1 MNLFQGKYRIKSAR
15 ASWHNYND
23 GLYFV
28 TICTANMQS
37 YLGRIESRDVACSV
51 SNTTTQ
57 NICILSIIGEFTY
70 KNILEITSHY
80 PYALILESVIMPNHI
95 HLIIRIDQSMNS
107 ECNIEAQHEALLPIE
122 YQMKVTADRMGALS
136 IVIRGFKSAITRF
149 ANQEN
154 ICFKWQSRFHEHI
167 IKNQEE
173 LNMIAQ
179 YVQNNIANWDK
190 DQFNTEKEK

>member
-1 MNLFQGKYRIKSAR
+1 
-15 ASWHNYND
+15 
-23 GLYFV
+23 
-28 TICTANMQS
+28 
-37 YLGRIESRDVACSV
+37 
-51 SNTTTQ
+51 
-57 NICILSIIGEFTY
+57 
-70 KNILEITSHY
+70 
-80 PYALILESVIMPNHI
+80 
-95 HLIIRIDQSMNS
+95 MNS